1 MRLVFA
7 VLLTMGVPAMAQE
20 TVSQPAP
27 PAPAA
32 VQPKPATVRVAL
44 TTELGPVVLEL
55 EKERAP
61 ITTGNFLRYVRD
73 KRFDGI
79 GFYRAV
85 TVAPGFG
92 LVQAGIRD
100 GRKTYPNIPHEPTTK
115 TGLTHG
121 DGTISMARAAPGS
134 AVADWFIMIGASPAM
149 DANPAAPGD
158 NLGFA
163 AFGRVVEGM
172 EIVRRIQ
179 AAPTDP
185 NQGEGVMKG
194 QMIAKPVKILTARVV
209 EQAAP

>member
-1 MRLVFA
+1 MRA
-7 VLLTMGVPAMAQE
+7 LLAFLLLIVAAPVAAQE
-20 TVSQPAP
+20 
-27 PAPAA
+27 APAA
-32 VQPKPATVRVAL
+32 PKPATVRVLL
-44 TTELGPVVLEL
+44 TTELGPIVLEL

-61 ITTGNFLRYVRD
+61 ITTGNFLRYVNA

-92 LVQAGIRD
+92 LVQAGQRD
-100 GRKTYPNIPHEPTTK
+100 GAKLYPPIAHEPTSK

-134 AVADWFIMIGASPAM
+134 ALADWFIMIGASPAM
-149 DANPAAPGD
+149 DANPHAPGD

-172 EIVRRIQ
+172 EIVRQIQ

-185 NQGEGVMKG
+185 NQGEGVMRG
-194 QMIAKPVKILTARVV
+194 QMIARPVKILTARVV

>member
-1 MRLVFA
+1 MIRA
-7 VLLTMGVPAMAQE
+7 LLAFLLMAIAAPVVAQD
-20 TVSQPAP
+20 AP
-27 PAPAA
+27 PAPR
-32 VQPKPATVRVAL
+32 PATVRVLL
-44 TTELGPVVLEL
+44 TTELGPVTLEL

-61 ITTGNFLRYVRD
+61 ITTANFLRYVAA

-92 LVQAGIRD
+92 LVQAGQRD
-100 GRKTYPNIPHEPTTK
+100 GAKLYPPIAHESTTQ
-115 TGLTHG
+115 TGLRHG
-121 DGTISMARAAPGS
+121 DGAISMARAAPGS

-172 EIVRRIQ
+172 EIVRQIQ
-179 AAPTDP
+179 GAPTDT

>member
-1 MRLVFA
+1 MRA
-7 VLLTMGVPAMAQE
+7 LLAFLLLIVAAPVAAQE
-20 TVSQPAP
+20 
-27 PAPAA
+27 APAA
-32 VQPKPATVRVAL
+32 PKPATVRVLL
-44 TTELGPVVLEL
+44 TTELGPIVLEL

-61 ITTGNFLRYVRD
+61 ITTGNFLRYVNA

-92 LVQAGIRD
+92 LVQAGQRD
-100 GRKTYPNIPHEPTTK
+100 GAKLYPPIAHEPTTK

-134 AVADWFIMIGASPAM
+134 ALADWFIMIGASPAM
-149 DANPAAPGD
+149 DANPQASGD

-172 EIVRRIQ
+172 EIVRQIQ

-194 QMIAKPVKILTARVV
+194 QMIARPVKILTARVV

>member
-1 MRLVFA
+1 MRA
-7 VLLTMGVPAMAQE
+7 LLAFLLLIVAAPVAAQE
-20 TVSQPAP
+20 
-27 PAPAA
+27 APAA
-32 VQPKPATVRVAL
+32 PKPATVRVLL
-44 TTELGPVVLEL
+44 TTELGGIVLEL

-61 ITTGNFLRYVRD
+61 ITTGNFLRYVNA

-92 LVQAGIRD
+92 LVQAGQRD
-100 GRKTYPNIPHEPTTK
+100 GAKLYPPIAHEPTSK

-134 AVADWFIMIGASPAM
+134 ALADWFIMIGASPAM
-149 DANPAAPGD
+149 DANPQASGD

-172 EIVRRIQ
+172 EIVRQIQ

-185 NQGEGVMKG
+185 NQGEGVMRG
-194 QMIAKPVKILTARVV
+194 QMIARPVKILTARVV
-209 EQAAP
+209 E

>member
-1 MRLVFA
+1 MMLVA
-7 VLLTMGVPAMAQE
+7 LIAAPALAQE
-20 TVSQPAP
+20 TA
-27 PAPAA
+27 
-32 VQPKPATVRVAL
+32 KPAVTRVVL
-44 TTELGPVVLEL
+44 TTELGPIVLEL

-61 ITTGNFLRYVRD
+61 ITTANFLRYVAA

-92 LVQAGIRD
+92 LVQAGQRD
-100 GRKTYPNIPHEPTTK
+100 GAKLYPPIAHEPTSK

-172 EIVRRIQ
+172 EIVRQIQ

-194 QMIAKPVKILTARVV
+194 QMIAKPVKILTARV
-209 EQAAP
+209 E

>member
-1 MRLVFA
+1 MRA
-7 VLLTMGVPAMAQE
+7 LLAFLLLIVAAPVAAQE
-20 TVSQPAP
+20 T
-27 PAPAA
+27 PAA
-32 VQPKPATVRVAL
+32 PKPATVRVLL
-44 TTELGPVVLEL
+44 TTELGPIVLEL

-61 ITTGNFLRYVRD
+61 ITTGNFLRYVNA

-92 LVQAGIRD
+92 LVQAGQRD
-100 GRKTYPNIPHEPTTK
+100 GAKLYPPIAHEPTTR

-134 AVADWFIMIGASPAM
+134 ALADWFIMIGASPAM
-149 DANPAAPGD
+149 DANPQASGD

-172 EIVRRIQ
+172 EIVRQIQ

-185 NQGEGVMKG
+185 NQGEGVMRG
-194 QMIAKPVKILTARVV
+194 QMIARPVKILTARVV
-209 EQAAP
+209 E

>member
-1 MRLVFA
+1 MRALLAF
-7 VLLTMGVPAMAQE
+7 VLMLIAAPLAAQE
-20 TVSQPAP
+20 AP
-27 PAPAA
+27 PA
-32 VQPKPATVRVAL
+32 PKPATVRVVL
-44 TTELGPVVLEL
+44 TTELGRIVLEL

-61 ITTGNFLRYVRD
+61 ITVANFVKYVNA

-92 LVQAGIRD
+92 LVQAGQRD
-100 GRKTYPNIPHEPTTK
+100 GAKLYPPIAHEPTSQ

-172 EIVRRIQ
+172 DVVRQIQ
-179 AAPTDP
+179 TAPTDP
-185 NQGEGVMKG
+185 TQGEGVMKG
-194 QMIAKPVKILTARVV
+194 QMIAKPVKILTARV
-209 EQAAP
+209 E

>member
-1 MRLVFA
+1 MRA
-7 VLLTMGVPAMAQE
+7 LLAFLLLIVAAPVAAQE
-20 TVSQPAP
+20 
-27 PAPAA
+27 APAA
-32 VQPKPATVRVAL
+32 PKPATVRVLL
-44 TTELGPVVLEL
+44 TTELGPIVLEL

-61 ITTGNFLRYVRD
+61 ITTANFVKYVNA

-92 LVQAGIRD
+92 LVQAGQRD
-100 GRKTYPNIPHEPTTK
+100 GAKLYPPIAHEPTSK

-149 DANPAAPGD
+149 DANPQASGD

-172 EIVRRIQ
+172 EIVRQIQ

-185 NQGEGVMKG
+185 NQGEGVMRG
-194 QMIAKPVKILTARVV
+194 QMIARPVKILTARVV
-209 EQAAP
+209 E

>member
-1 MRLVFA
+1 MRA
-7 VLLTMGVPAMAQE
+7 LLAFLLLIVTAPVAAQD
-20 TVSQPAP
+20 
-27 PAPAA
+27 APAA
-32 VQPKPATVRVAL
+32 PKPATVRVVL
-44 TTELGPVVLEL
+44 TTELGPITLEL

-61 ITTGNFLRYVRD
+61 ITTANFLRYVNA
-73 KRFDGI
+73 KKFDGI

-92 LVQAGIRD
+92 LVQAGQRD
-100 GRKTYPNIPHEPTTK
+100 GAKLYPPIAHEPTSK

-134 AVADWFIMIGASPAM
+134 AVADWFVMIGASPAM

-172 EIVRRIQ
+172 EIIRQIQ
-179 AAPTDP
+179 TAPTDP
-185 NQGEGVMKG
+185 TQGEGVMKG
-194 QMIAKPVKILTARVV
+194 QMIAKPVKVLTARVEGLDV
-209 EQAAP
+209 AP